1 MAAIRKVGKYG
12 KADEI
17 VVEEVEE
24 EEEDDD
30 DDDDNEE
37 EEEEEEEEVIEENKA
52 LTDLLKREPGFAKSG
67 TKKNL
72 ITPVSV

>member
-30 DDDDNEE
+30 DDNE

>member
-12 KADEI
+12 KAD

-24 EEEDDD
+24 EEEED
-30 DDDDNEE
+30 DDDDN
-37 EEEEEEEEVIEENKA
+37 EEEEEEEVIEENKA

>member
-24 EEEDDD
+24 EE
-30 DDDDNEE
+30 DDDDN
-37 EEEEEEEEVIEENKA
+37 EEEEEEEVIEENKA